1 MENETQD
8 EEAPK
13 FVESQSSSRPG
24 SNILSSNEIRKIY
37 ETVVSARSRKVPLTQ
52 IGRALQLLS
61 QAPTQAAL
69 QAICDSYTPENLRDG
84 EIAAVAYDDF
94 ARILRENVMDREE
107 RLAEL
112 TNAFLFFDKEE
123 AGVIDAEELKA
134 ALLTVGDCLTNKE
147 AAEFFKE
154 AKPQADGKL
163 PYDGK
168 ST

>member
-1 MENETQD
+1 
-8 EEAPK
+8 
-13 FVESQSSSRPG
+13 
-24 SNILSSNEIRKIY
+24 
-37 ETVVSARSRKVPLTQ
+37 
-52 IGRALQLLS
+52 
-61 QAPTQAAL
+61 
-69 QAICDSYTPENLRDG
+69 
-84 EIAAVAYDDF
+84 
-94 ARILRENVMDREE
+94 MDREE

-147 AAEFFKE
+147 AVEFFKE